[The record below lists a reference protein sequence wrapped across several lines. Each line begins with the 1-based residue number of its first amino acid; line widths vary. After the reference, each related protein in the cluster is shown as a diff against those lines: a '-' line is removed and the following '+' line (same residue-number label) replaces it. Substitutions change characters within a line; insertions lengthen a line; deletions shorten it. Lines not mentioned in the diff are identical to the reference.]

1 MKKILLFGIAL
12 MSLGNSAFAQLPSFN
27 LGLKAGLNF
36 AKLESN
42 FASDENRLGYQAG
55 AWARVGVAGFY
66 VQPEAYLAGKGGEFK
81 SNNESGSIDAEGKV
95 RFTTLDV
102 PVLLGT
108 KVGLGPVNVRFMA
121 GPVVSFVLD
130 KDLSGNDVLDAYK
143 KDNYKDQNWGA
154 QFGAGVDISS
164 VTLDLR
170 YEAGL
175 TNVTDNDAIKK
186 QNLWQLSLGFKIL

>member
-1 MKKILLFGIAL
+1 MG
-12 MSLGNSAFAQLPSFN
+12 LGGSASAQLPSFN

-55 AWARVGVAGFY
+55 LWARVGAAGFY

-81 SNNESGSIDAEGKV
+81 SDNDGAGVNAEGKI

-102 PVLLGT
+102 PVLLGS

-130 KDLSGNDVLDAYK
+130 KNLSGNDVLDAYK
-143 KDNYKDQNWGA
+143 ASNYKDQNWAA
-154 QFGAGVDISS
+154 QFGAGVDISN
-164 VTLDLR
+164 VTVDLR

-175 TNVTDNDAIKK
+175 TDVSENDVIKK

>member
-1 MKKILLFGIAL
+1 MKKSILFGIML
-12 MSLGNSAFAQLPSFN
+12 MLAASATFAQLPSFN
-27 LGLKAGLNF
+27 LGLKAGINF
-36 AKLESN
+36 AKLN
-42 FASDENRLGYQAG
+42 ADFAKEENRLGYQAG
-55 AWARVGVAGFY
+55 AWARVGFAGFII
-66 VQPEAYLAGKGGEFK
+66 QPEAYLAGKGGEFK
-81 SNNESGSIDAEGKV
+81 SDDSDGAVEASGKV

-108 KVGLGPVNVRFMA
+108 KVGIGPLGVRFMA

-130 KDLSGNDVLDAYK
+130 KNLSGNTVLEAYN

-154 QFGAGVDISS
+154 QFGAGVDVANI
-164 VTLDLR
+164 TLDLR

-175 TNVTDNDAIKK
+175 TNVSSDDQFKK